1 MLRLVLR
8 VLRPCQEASL
18 WFYNAPMRVAH
29 LIPPLLALALCGQGF
44 TWAQA
49 PSPADK
55 SEQTIE
61 RIHHEDKGSRIDEL
75 RVGGETKSITV
86 TPKGNM
92 PSYDIKP
99 ENGNRS
105 PTANNRDGTTTGSSG
120 SSGWKVLGF

>member
-1 MLRLVLR
+1 
-8 VLRPCQEASL
+8 
-18 WFYNAPMRVAH
+18 MRAVH
-29 LIPPLLALALCGQGF
+29 FLPPLLALALCGQGV
-44 TWAQA
+44 TWAQT

-86 TPKGNM
+86 SPKGNM
-92 PSYDIKP
+92 PPYEVKP

-105 PTANNRDGTTTGSSG
+105 PTANNRDGSTSGSSG